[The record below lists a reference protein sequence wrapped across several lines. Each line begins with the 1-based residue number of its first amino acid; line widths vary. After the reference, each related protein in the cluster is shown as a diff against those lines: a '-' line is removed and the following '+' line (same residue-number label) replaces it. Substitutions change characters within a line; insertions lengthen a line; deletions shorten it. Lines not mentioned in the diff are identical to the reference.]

1 MLKENGVISLDL
13 NGKVIRAAILIQKW
27 YRFTMARLEMR
38 RRYSLSIFQ
47 SIEYADEQDQLQLS
61 NFFTFML
68 DHCTHPDSVSQIF
81 TSPSAPQVVDEDLSL
96 KEFEK
101 KIDVPD
107 SYYGPRLSFPL
118 TVEDA
123 NALLHAFR
131 NKQLLH
137 ARYVLQLLS
146 ETRRVL
152 KEMPNITHLSTS
164 YSKEITVCGDLHGN
178 LDDLL
183 LIFYKN
189 GLPSEQNR
197 YVFNGDFV
205 DRGKNS
211 MEILIILFAFLLIYP
226 NDLHLNRGNHEDY
239 IMNLRRLH
247 SAVECSQWCEHSQ
260 WLCDSETKSISETY
274 GFTKEVSK
282 KYKLKSLMRPPKS
295 VRDRQNQTKRIPTTK
310 PSKHIANQ
318 HVAGKTQHNSSPGFT
333 ESSGSNLPPDPA
345 LKEWKQVITI
355 FSASNYYEEG
365 SNRGAYIK
373 LNPEL
378 IPRFVQYQVSK
389 FTRRKNLRERVGTI
403 ESSALKSLREKIYA
417 HKSELTSAFA
427 QYDTNG
433 TGRISVND
441 WAAAM
446 ESVLQLELPWRMLR
460 SQLAQMNPDG
470 EVDFMSCFYD
480 LKMGQPIKE
489 AQPALAET
497 LCRYRKD
504 LEIIFNIIDKDHSG
518 LISLEEF
525 SQTWRLFTSHLGID
539 VQDDSIDNYLW
550 DQQLRDI
557 NAFDVSA
564 SNKQVIGHVH
574 DSVHVDDA
582 PDAVHL
588 DIREERQDKNSFHQ
602 ELPVLGLG
610 DVVQHRLHNH
620 IKSSNLIV
628 SSKGPKSIL
637 GYQKLIFQDSE
648 QLLRASSVAMTWIIR
663 PMRSLSISTKRLGC
677 DRTYIAKYIIIS
689 CKDKSIKAPVRTDKI
704 YPVYVAC
711 FSDHYH
717 HIKIHKK
724 ALDSYTLV
732 PTRKAIQF
740 PPQIC
745 EQGISCRLSN
755 SDQPRRLHT
764 LRTKQTSD
772 TFSLI
777 SSHKQHSKVAKFT
790 PSTNALPKLNSDISL
805 SAIQFFKAS
814 LPEGCQG
821 YCTPHTTWIL
831 LSLQQDTYSKPG
843 KPCQIPD
850 TAAVQMHS
858 PKRLE

>member
-1 MLKENGVISLDL
+1 MGSIIGTMGCSSSVADRRSEN
-13 NGKVIRAAILIQKW
+13 VIRAAILIQKW

-81 TSPSAPQVVDEDLSL
+81 TSPSASQVVDEDLCL

-107 SYYGPRLSFPL
+107 SYHGPRLSFPL

-131 NKQLLH
+131 NEQLLH

-239 IMNLRRLH
+239 IMNLR
-247 SAVECSQWCEHSQ
+247 
-260 WLCDSETKSISETY
+260 Y

-282 KYKLKSLMRPPKS
+282 KYKDHWKQILCLLRDVFSWLPLATIIDSKVLILHGGISDTTDLDFLNALERNKLKSLMRPPKS
-295 VRDRQNQTKRIPTTK
+295 VRDRQDQTKKRIPTTK
-310 PSKHIANQ
+310 PSKHIPNQ
-318 HVAGKTQHNSSPGFT
+318 HVAGKAQHNSSSGFT
-333 ESSGSNLPPDPA
+333 EPSGSNLPPDPA
-345 LKEWKQVITI
+345 LKEWKQILDILWSDPRSQNGCTPNKCRGGGCYFGPDVTAKLFERYNLKMLIRSHEFKPEGYEISHDGKVITI

-389 FTRRKNLRERVGTI
+389 FTRRQNLRERVGTI

-427 QYDTNG
+427 QYDVNG

-480 LKMGQPIKE
+480 LKMGQPIKR
-489 AQPALAET
+489 L
-497 LCRYRKD
+497 
-504 LEIIFNIIDKDHSG
+504 
-518 LISLEEF
+518 
-525 SQTWRLFTSHLGID
+525 SQLWQKHCADTERIWRLSLTSLTKIT
-539 VQDDSIDNYLW
+539 
-550 DQQLRDI
+550 
-557 NAFDVSA
+557 
-564 SNKQVIGHVH
+564 QV
-574 DSVHVDDA
+574 
-582 PDAVHL
+582 L
-588 DIREERQDKNSFHQ
+588 F
-602 ELPVLGLG
+602 
-610 DVVQHRLHNH
+610 
-620 IKSSNLIV
+620 
-628 SSKGPKSIL
+628 
-637 GYQKLIFQDSE
+637 
-648 QLLRASSVAMTWIIR
+648 LLRNSARHGDSSLLTW
-663 PMRSLSISTKRLGC
+663 
-677 DRTYIAKYIIIS
+677 
-689 CKDKSIKAPVRTDKI
+689 
-704 YPVYVAC
+704 
-711 FSDHYH
+711 
-717 HIKIHKK
+717 
-724 ALDSYTLV
+724 ALMYRMIPL
-732 PTRKAIQF
+732 
-740 PPQIC
+740 
-745 EQGISCRLSN
+745 
-755 SDQPRRLHT
+755 
-764 LRTKQTSD
+764 TS
-772 TFSLI
+772 
-777 SSHKQHSKVAKFT
+777 
-790 PSTNALPKLNSDISL
+790 
-805 SAIQFFKAS
+805 
-814 LPEGCQG
+814 
-821 YCTPHTTWIL
+821 
-831 LSLQQDTYSKPG
+831 
-843 KPCQIPD
+843 
-850 TAAVQMHS
+850 
-858 PKRLE
+858 

>member
-1 MLKENGVISLDL
+1 S
-13 NGKVIRAAILIQKW
+13 VIRAAILIQKW
-27 YRFTMARLEMR
+27 YRFTVARLEMR

-68 DHCTHPDSVSQIF
+68 DHCTHPESVSQIF
-81 TSPSAPQVVDEDLSL
+81 TSPSAPQVVDEGLCL
-96 KEFEK
+96 TEFEK

-107 SYYGPRLSFPL
+107 SYFGPRLSFPL

-131 NKQLLH
+131 NEQLLH

-152 KEMPNITHLSTS
+152 REMPNITHLSTS

-239 IMNLRRLH
+239 IMNLR
-247 SAVECSQWCEHSQ
+247 
-260 WLCDSETKSISETY
+260 Y

-282 KYKLKSLMRPPKS
+282 KYKDHWKQILCLLRDVFSWLPLATIIDSKVLILHGGISDTTDLDFLNALERNK
-295 VRDRQNQTKRIPTTK
+295 VRDHIHEGMVLFSFKNFAILDILWSDPRSQNGCTPNKSRGGGCYFGPDVTAKLFERYNLKMLIRSHEFK
-310 PSKHIANQ
+310 PEGYEISHD
-318 HVAGKTQHNSSPGFT
+318 GK
-333 ESSGSNLPPDPA
+333 
-345 LKEWKQVITI
+345 VITI

-378 IPRFVQYQVSK
+378 TPRFVQYQVSK
-389 FTRRKNLRERVGTI
+389 HTRRQNLRERVGTI

-417 HKSELTSAFA
+417 HRSELTSAFA
-427 QYDTNG
+427 QYDVNG

-489 AQPALAET
+489 AQPALVET

-539 VQDDSIDNYLW
+539 VQDDSIDKLVLSIDYNKDGHIDFNEFLE
-550 DQQLRDI
+550 
-557 NAFDVSA
+557 AF
-564 SNKQVIGHVH
+564 HV
-574 DSVHVDDA
+574 V
-582 PDAVHL
+582 
-588 DIREERQDKNSFHQ
+588 
-602 ELPVLGLG
+602 
-610 DVVQHRLHNH
+610 HRL
-620 IKSSNLIV
+620 
-628 SSKGPKSIL
+628 
-637 GYQKLIFQDSE
+637 E
-648 QLLRASSVAMTWIIR
+648 
-663 PMRSLSISTKRLGC
+663 
-677 DRTYIAKYIIIS
+677 
-689 CKDKSIKAPVRTDKI
+689 
-704 YPVYVAC
+704 
-711 FSDHYH
+711 
-717 HIKIHKK
+717 KK
-724 ALDSYTLV
+724 A
-732 PTRKAIQF
+732 
-740 PPQIC
+740 
-745 EQGISCRLSN
+745 N
-755 SDQPRRLHT
+755 
-764 LRTKQTSD
+764 
-772 TFSLI
+772 
-777 SSHKQHSKVAKFT
+777 
-790 PSTNALPKLNSDISL
+790 
-805 SAIQFFKAS
+805 
-814 LPEGCQG
+814 
-821 YCTPHTTWIL
+821 
-831 LSLQQDTYSKPG
+831 
-843 KPCQIPD
+843 
-850 TAAVQMHS
+850 
-858 PKRLE
+858 

>member
-1 MLKENGVISLDL
+1 MGSIVGTMGCSSSVADRRSEN
-13 NGKVIRAAILIQKW
+13 VIRAAILIQKW

-81 TSPSAPQVVDEDLSL
+81 TSPSAPQVVDEDLCL

-107 SYYGPRLSFPL
+107 SYCGPRLSFPL

-131 NKQLLH
+131 NEQLLH

-239 IMNLRRLH
+239 IMNLR
-247 SAVECSQWCEHSQ
+247 
-260 WLCDSETKSISETY
+260 Y

-282 KYKLKSLMRPPKS
+282 KYKEHWKQILCLLRDVFSWLPLATIIDSKVLILHGGISDTTDLDFLNALERNKLKSLMRPPKS
-295 VRDRQNQTKRIPTTK
+295 VRNRQDQVKKRIPTTK

-318 HVAGKTQHNSSPGFT
+318 HVAGKTQHISSSGFT
-333 ESSGSNLPPDPA
+333 EPSGSNLPPDPA
-345 LKEWKQVITI
+345 LKEWKQILDILWSDPRSQNGCTPNKCRGGGCYFGPDVTAKLFERYNLKMLIRSHEFKPEGYEISHDGKVITI

-378 IPRFVQYQVSK
+378 SPRFVQYQVSK
-389 FTRRKNLRERVGTI
+389 LTRRQNLRERVGTI

-417 HKSELTSAFA
+417 HRSELISAFA
-427 QYDTNG
+427 QYDVNG

-460 SQLAQMNPDG
+460 SHLAQMNPDG

-539 VQDDSIDNYLW
+539 IQDDSIDKLVLSIDYNKDGHIDFNEFLE
-550 DQQLRDI
+550 
-557 NAFDVSA
+557 AF
-564 SNKQVIGHVH
+564 HV
-574 DSVHVDDA
+574 V
-582 PDAVHL
+582 
-588 DIREERQDKNSFHQ
+588 
-602 ELPVLGLG
+602 
-610 DVVQHRLHNH
+610 HRL
-620 IKSSNLIV
+620 
-628 SSKGPKSIL
+628 
-637 GYQKLIFQDSE
+637 E
-648 QLLRASSVAMTWIIR
+648 
-663 PMRSLSISTKRLGC
+663 
-677 DRTYIAKYIIIS
+677 
-689 CKDKSIKAPVRTDKI
+689 
-704 YPVYVAC
+704 
-711 FSDHYH
+711 
-717 HIKIHKK
+717 KK
-724 ALDSYTLV
+724 A
-732 PTRKAIQF
+732 
-740 PPQIC
+740 
-745 EQGISCRLSN
+745 
-755 SDQPRRLHT
+755 
-764 LRTKQTSD
+764 TS
-772 TFSLI
+772 
-777 SSHKQHSKVAKFT
+777 
-790 PSTNALPKLNSDISL
+790 
-805 SAIQFFKAS
+805 
-814 LPEGCQG
+814 
-821 YCTPHTTWIL
+821 
-831 LSLQQDTYSKPG
+831 
-843 KPCQIPD
+843 
-850 TAAVQMHS
+850 
-858 PKRLE
+858 

>member
-1 MLKENGVISLDL
+1 MGSIIGAMGCSSSVADRRSEN
-13 NGKVIRAAILIQKW
+13 VIRAAILIQKW

-68 DHCTHPDSVSQIF
+68 DHCTHPESVSQIF
-81 TSPSAPQVVDEDLSL
+81 TSPSAPQVVDEDLCL

-131 NKQLLH
+131 NEQLLH

-239 IMNLRRLH
+239 IMNLR
-247 SAVECSQWCEHSQ
+247 
-260 WLCDSETKSISETY
+260 Y

-282 KYKLKSLMRPPKS
+282 KYKDHWKQILCLLRDVFSWLPLATIIDSKVLILHGGISDTTDLDFLNALERNKLKSLMRPPKS
-295 VRDRQNQTKRIPTTK
+295 VRNRQDQMKKRIPTTK

-318 HVAGKTQHNSSPGFT
+318 HVAGKTQHISSSGFT
-333 ESSGSNLPPDPA
+333 EPPGSNLPPDPA
-345 LKEWKQVITI
+345 LKEWKQILDILWSDPRSQNGCTPNKCRGGGCYFGPDVTAKLFERYNLKMLIRSHEFKPEGYEISHDGKVITI

-378 IPRFVQYQVSK
+378 TPRFVQYQVSK
-389 FTRRKNLRERVGTI
+389 FTRRRNLRERVGTI

-417 HKSELTSAFA
+417 HRSELISAFA
-427 QYDTNG
+427 QYDING

-539 VQDDSIDNYLW
+539 IEDDSIDKLVLSIDYNKDGHIDFNEFLE
-550 DQQLRDI
+550 
-557 NAFDVSA
+557 AF
-564 SNKQVIGHVH
+564 HV
-574 DSVHVDDA
+574 V
-582 PDAVHL
+582 
-588 DIREERQDKNSFHQ
+588 
-602 ELPVLGLG
+602 
-610 DVVQHRLHNH
+610 HRL
-620 IKSSNLIV
+620 
-628 SSKGPKSIL
+628 
-637 GYQKLIFQDSE
+637 E
-648 QLLRASSVAMTWIIR
+648 
-663 PMRSLSISTKRLGC
+663 
-677 DRTYIAKYIIIS
+677 
-689 CKDKSIKAPVRTDKI
+689 
-704 YPVYVAC
+704 
-711 FSDHYH
+711 
-717 HIKIHKK
+717 KK
-724 ALDSYTLV
+724 A
-732 PTRKAIQF
+732 
-740 PPQIC
+740 
-745 EQGISCRLSN
+745 
-755 SDQPRRLHT
+755 
-764 LRTKQTSD
+764 TS
-772 TFSLI
+772 
-777 SSHKQHSKVAKFT
+777 
-790 PSTNALPKLNSDISL
+790 
-805 SAIQFFKAS
+805 
-814 LPEGCQG
+814 
-821 YCTPHTTWIL
+821 
-831 LSLQQDTYSKPG
+831 
-843 KPCQIPD
+843 
-850 TAAVQMHS
+850 
-858 PKRLE
+858 

>member
-1 MLKENGVISLDL
+1 MGSIVGTMGCSSSVADRRSEN
-13 NGKVIRAAILIQKW
+13 VIRAAVLIQKW

-68 DHCTHPDSVSQIF
+68 DHCNHPDSVSQIF
-81 TSPSAPQVVDEDLSL
+81 TSPSAPQVVDEDLCL

-101 KIDVPD
+101 KIAVPD

-131 NKQLLH
+131 NEQLLH

-239 IMNLRRLH
+239 IMNLR
-247 SAVECSQWCEHSQ
+247 
-260 WLCDSETKSISETY
+260 Y

-282 KYKLKSLMRPPKS
+282 KYKDHWKQILCLLRDVFSWLPLATIIDSKVLILHGGISDTTDLDFLNALERNKLKSLMRPPKS
-295 VRDRQNQTKRIPTTK
+295 ARDRQDQPKKRIPTTK
-310 PSKHIANQ
+310 PSKHTANQ
-318 HVAGKTQHNSSPGFT
+318 HVAGKTQRISSSGFT
-333 ESSGSNLPPDPA
+333 EPSGSNLPPDPA
-345 LKEWKQVITI
+345 LKEWKQILDILWSDPRSQNGCTPNKCRGGGCYFGPDVTAKLFERYNLKMLIRSHEFKPEGYEISHDGKVITI

-378 IPRFVQYQVSK
+378 TPRFVQYQVSK
-389 FTRRKNLRERVGTI
+389 FTRRQNLRERVGTI

-417 HKSELTSAFA
+417 HRSELTSAFA
-427 QYDTNG
+427 QYDVNG

-460 SQLAQMNPDG
+460 SQLAQMNPEG

-480 LKMGQPIKE
+480 LKMGQPVKE

-539 VQDDSIDNYLW
+539 VQDDSIDKLVLSIDYNKDGHIDFNEFLE
-550 DQQLRDI
+550 
-557 NAFDVSA
+557 AF
-564 SNKQVIGHVH
+564 HV
-574 DSVHVDDA
+574 V
-582 PDAVHL
+582 
-588 DIREERQDKNSFHQ
+588 
-602 ELPVLGLG
+602 
-610 DVVQHRLHNH
+610 HRL
-620 IKSSNLIV
+620 
-628 SSKGPKSIL
+628 
-637 GYQKLIFQDSE
+637 E
-648 QLLRASSVAMTWIIR
+648 
-663 PMRSLSISTKRLGC
+663 
-677 DRTYIAKYIIIS
+677 
-689 CKDKSIKAPVRTDKI
+689 
-704 YPVYVAC
+704 
-711 FSDHYH
+711 
-717 HIKIHKK
+717 KK
-724 ALDSYTLV
+724 A
-732 PTRKAIQF
+732 
-740 PPQIC
+740 
-745 EQGISCRLSN
+745 
-755 SDQPRRLHT
+755 
-764 LRTKQTSD
+764 TS
-772 TFSLI
+772 
-777 SSHKQHSKVAKFT
+777 
-790 PSTNALPKLNSDISL
+790 
-805 SAIQFFKAS
+805 
-814 LPEGCQG
+814 
-821 YCTPHTTWIL
+821 
-831 LSLQQDTYSKPG
+831 
-843 KPCQIPD
+843 
-850 TAAVQMHS
+850 
-858 PKRLE
+858 

>member
-1 MLKENGVISLDL
+1 T
-13 NGKVIRAAILIQKW
+13 VIRAAILIQNW
-27 YRFTMARLEMR
+27 YRLTMARLEMR

-68 DHCTHPDSVSQIF
+68 DHCTHPDSVSHIF
-81 TSPSAPQVVDEDLSL
+81 TSPSVSQMVDEGLSL
-96 KEFEK
+96 TEFEK

-131 NKQLLH
+131 NEQLLH

-205 DRGKNS
+205 DRGQNS

-239 IMNLRRLH
+239 IMNLRHCQKKDIIEEYVLQDHGKQILCLLRDVFSWLPLATIIDSKVLILH
-247 SAVECSQWCEHSQ
+247 GG
-260 WLCDSETKSISETY
+260 ISDTTDLDFLNALERN
-274 GFTKEVSK
+274 
-282 KYKLKSLMRPPKS
+282 KLKSLMRPPKS
-295 VRDRQNQTKRIPTTK
+295 VRDRQDQVKERISTTRPICYLQILDILWSDPRSQNGCTPNKCRGGGCYFGPDVTAKLFEKYNLKMLIRSHEFK
-310 PSKHIANQ
+310 PEGYEISHD
-318 HVAGKTQHNSSPGFT
+318 GK
-333 ESSGSNLPPDPA
+333 
-345 LKEWKQVITI
+345 VITV

-378 IPRFVQYQVSK
+378 IPRFVQYRVSK
-389 FTRRKNLRERVGTI
+389 YTRRQNLRERVGTI

-417 HKSELTSAFA
+417 HRAELTSAFA
-427 QYDTNG
+427 QYDLNG
-433 TGRISVND
+433 TGKISVND

-460 SQLAQMNPDG
+460 SQLAQMNSDG

-489 AQPALAET
+489 AQPALVET

-525 SQTWRLFTSHLGID
+525 GQTWKLFASHLGID
-539 VQDDSIDNYLW
+539 MYDESLDKLVLSIDYNKDGHIDFNEFLE
-550 DQQLRDI
+550 
-557 NAFDVSA
+557 AF
-564 SNKQVIGHVH
+564 HV
-574 DSVHVDDA
+574 V
-582 PDAVHL
+582 
-588 DIREERQDKNSFHQ
+588 
-602 ELPVLGLG
+602 
-610 DVVQHRLHNH
+610 HRL
-620 IKSSNLIV
+620 
-628 SSKGPKSIL
+628 
-637 GYQKLIFQDSE
+637 E
-648 QLLRASSVAMTWIIR
+648 
-663 PMRSLSISTKRLGC
+663 
-677 DRTYIAKYIIIS
+677 
-689 CKDKSIKAPVRTDKI
+689 
-704 YPVYVAC
+704 
-711 FSDHYH
+711 
-717 HIKIHKK
+717 KK
-724 ALDSYTLV
+724 A
-732 PTRKAIQF
+732 
-740 PPQIC
+740 
-745 EQGISCRLSN
+745 N
-755 SDQPRRLHT
+755 
-764 LRTKQTSD
+764 
-772 TFSLI
+772 
-777 SSHKQHSKVAKFT
+777 
-790 PSTNALPKLNSDISL
+790 
-805 SAIQFFKAS
+805 
-814 LPEGCQG
+814 
-821 YCTPHTTWIL
+821 
-831 LSLQQDTYSKPG
+831 
-843 KPCQIPD
+843 
-850 TAAVQMHS
+850 
-858 PKRLE
+858 

>member
-1 MLKENGVISLDL
+1 MGCSSSVADRKSEN
-13 NGKVIRAAILIQKW
+13 VIRAAILIQKW

-47 SIEYADEQDQLQLS
+47 SIEYADEQDQLQVCDLPFFLFNGVQREILS
-61 NFFTFML
+61 RGLLLELEQELVQMGL
-68 DHCTHPDSVSQIF
+68 I
-81 TSPSAPQVVDEDLSL
+81 A
-96 KEFEK
+96 
-101 KIDVPD
+101 VPD

-131 NKQLLH
+131 NEQLLH

-189 GLPSEQNR
+189 GLPSEQNP

-211 MEILIILFAFLLIYP
+211 MEILIILFIL
-226 NDLHLNRGNHEDY
+226 GVGQE
-239 IMNLRRLH
+239 
-247 SAVECSQWCEHSQ
+247 
-260 WLCDSETKSISETY
+260 ISEYILQDHWKQILSLLRDVFSWLPLATIID
-274 GFTKEVSK
+274 SK
-282 KYKLKSLMRPPKS
+282 VLILHGGISDTTDLDFLNALERNKVRDHIHVRVILFSFKNFAIIFLYKWNKSLSPKEHILDILWS
-295 VRDRQNQTKRIPTTK
+295 DPRSQNGCTPNKCRGGGCYFGPDVTAKLFERYNLKMLIRSHEFK
-310 PSKHIANQ
+310 PEGYEISHD
-318 HVAGKTQHNSSPGFT
+318 GK
-333 ESSGSNLPPDPA
+333 
-345 LKEWKQVITI
+345 VITI

-378 IPRFVQYQVSK
+378 TPRFVQYQVSK
-389 FTRRKNLRERVGTI
+389 LTRRQNLRERVGTI

-417 HKSELTSAFA
+417 HRSELISAFA

-539 VQDDSIDNYLW
+539 IQDDSIDKLVLSIDYNKDGHIDFNEFLE
-550 DQQLRDI
+550 
-557 NAFDVSA
+557 AF
-564 SNKQVIGHVH
+564 HV
-574 DSVHVDDA
+574 V
-582 PDAVHL
+582 
-588 DIREERQDKNSFHQ
+588 
-602 ELPVLGLG
+602 
-610 DVVQHRLHNH
+610 HRL
-620 IKSSNLIV
+620 
-628 SSKGPKSIL
+628 
-637 GYQKLIFQDSE
+637 E
-648 QLLRASSVAMTWIIR
+648 
-663 PMRSLSISTKRLGC
+663 
-677 DRTYIAKYIIIS
+677 
-689 CKDKSIKAPVRTDKI
+689 
-704 YPVYVAC
+704 
-711 FSDHYH
+711 
-717 HIKIHKK
+717 KK
-724 ALDSYTLV
+724 A
-732 PTRKAIQF
+732 
-740 PPQIC
+740 
-745 EQGISCRLSN
+745 
-755 SDQPRRLHT
+755 
-764 LRTKQTSD
+764 TS
-772 TFSLI
+772 
-777 SSHKQHSKVAKFT
+777 
-790 PSTNALPKLNSDISL
+790 
-805 SAIQFFKAS
+805 
-814 LPEGCQG
+814 
-821 YCTPHTTWIL
+821 
-831 LSLQQDTYSKPG
+831 
-843 KPCQIPD
+843 
-850 TAAVQMHS
+850 
-858 PKRLE
+858 

>member
-1 MLKENGVISLDL
+1 MGSIIGTMGCSSSVADRRSEN
-13 NGKVIRAAILIQKW
+13 VIRAAILIQKW

-81 TSPSAPQVVDEDLSL
+81 TSPSGPQVVDEDLSL

-131 NKQLLH
+131 NEQLLH

-239 IMNLRRLH
+239 IMNLR
-247 SAVECSQWCEHSQ
+247 
-260 WLCDSETKSISETY
+260 Y

-282 KYKLKSLMRPPKS
+282 KYKDHWKQILCLLRDVFSWLPLATIIDSKVLILHGGISDTTDLDFLNALERNKLKSLMRPPKS
-295 VRDRQNQTKRIPTTK
+295 VRDRQDQTKKRIPTTK

-318 HVAGKTQHNSSPGFT
+318 HVTAKAQHNSSPSFT

-345 LKEWKQVITI
+345 LKEWKQILDILWSDPRSQNGCTPNKCRGGGCYFGPDVTAKLFERYNLKMLIRSHEFKPEGYEISHDGKVITI

-389 FTRRKNLRERVGTI
+389 FTHRKNLRERVGTI

-427 QYDTNG
+427 QYDING

-539 VQDDSIDNYLW
+539 VQDDSIDKLVLSIDYNKDGHIDFNEFLE
-550 DQQLRDI
+550 
-557 NAFDVSA
+557 AF
-564 SNKQVIGHVH
+564 HV
-574 DSVHVDDA
+574 V
-582 PDAVHL
+582 
-588 DIREERQDKNSFHQ
+588 
-602 ELPVLGLG
+602 
-610 DVVQHRLHNH
+610 HRL
-620 IKSSNLIV
+620 
-628 SSKGPKSIL
+628 
-637 GYQKLIFQDSE
+637 E
-648 QLLRASSVAMTWIIR
+648 
-663 PMRSLSISTKRLGC
+663 
-677 DRTYIAKYIIIS
+677 
-689 CKDKSIKAPVRTDKI
+689 
-704 YPVYVAC
+704 
-711 FSDHYH
+711 
-717 HIKIHKK
+717 KK
-724 ALDSYTLV
+724 A
-732 PTRKAIQF
+732 
-740 PPQIC
+740 
-745 EQGISCRLSN
+745 
-755 SDQPRRLHT
+755 
-764 LRTKQTSD
+764 TS
-772 TFSLI
+772 
-777 SSHKQHSKVAKFT
+777 
-790 PSTNALPKLNSDISL
+790 
-805 SAIQFFKAS
+805 
-814 LPEGCQG
+814 
-821 YCTPHTTWIL
+821 
-831 LSLQQDTYSKPG
+831 
-843 KPCQIPD
+843 
-850 TAAVQMHS
+850 
-858 PKRLE
+858 

>member
-1 MLKENGVISLDL
+1 T
-13 NGKVIRAAILIQKW
+13 VIRAAILIQKW

-81 TSPSAPQVVDEDLSL
+81 TSPSAPQVVDEGLCL

-131 NKQLLH
+131 NEQLLH

-239 IMNLRRLH
+239 IMNLR
-247 SAVECSQWCEHSQ
+247 
-260 WLCDSETKSISETY
+260 Y

-282 KYKLKSLMRPPKS
+282 KYKEHWKQILCLLRDVFSWLPLATIIDSKVLILHGGISDTTDLDFLNALERNK
-295 VRDRQNQTKRIPTTK
+295 VRDHTHVRVIPFSFKNFAILDILWSDPRSQNGCTPNKCRGGGCYFGPDVTAKLFERYNLKMLIRSHEFK
-310 PSKHIANQ
+310 PEGYEISHD
-318 HVAGKTQHNSSPGFT
+318 GK
-333 ESSGSNLPPDPA
+333 
-345 LKEWKQVITI
+345 VITI

-378 IPRFVQYQVSK
+378 TPRFVQYQVSK
-389 FTRRKNLRERVGTI
+389 YTRRQNLRERVGTI

-417 HKSELTSAFA
+417 HRSELISAFA
-427 QYDTNG
+427 QYDANG
-433 TGRISVND
+433 TGRIPVND

-489 AQPALAET
+489 AQPALADT

-539 VQDDSIDNYLW
+539 VQDDSIDKLVLSIDYNKDGHIDFNEFLE
-550 DQQLRDI
+550 
-557 NAFDVSA
+557 AFHIV
-564 SNKQVIGHVH
+564 
-574 DSVHVDDA
+574 
-582 PDAVHL
+582 
-588 DIREERQDKNSFHQ
+588 
-602 ELPVLGLG
+602 
-610 DVVQHRLHNH
+610 HRL
-620 IKSSNLIV
+620 
-628 SSKGPKSIL
+628 
-637 GYQKLIFQDSE
+637 E
-648 QLLRASSVAMTWIIR
+648 
-663 PMRSLSISTKRLGC
+663 
-677 DRTYIAKYIIIS
+677 
-689 CKDKSIKAPVRTDKI
+689 
-704 YPVYVAC
+704 
-711 FSDHYH
+711 
-717 HIKIHKK
+717 KK
-724 ALDSYTLV
+724 AT
-732 PTRKAIQF
+732 
-740 PPQIC
+740 
-745 EQGISCRLSN
+745 
-755 SDQPRRLHT
+755 
-764 LRTKQTSD
+764 
-772 TFSLI
+772 
-777 SSHKQHSKVAKFT
+777 
-790 PSTNALPKLNSDISL
+790 
-805 SAIQFFKAS
+805 
-814 LPEGCQG
+814 
-821 YCTPHTTWIL
+821 
-831 LSLQQDTYSKPG
+831 
-843 KPCQIPD
+843 
-850 TAAVQMHS
+850 
-858 PKRLE
+858 

>member
-1 MLKENGVISLDL
+1 
-13 NGKVIRAAILIQKW
+13 
-27 YRFTMARLEMR
+27 MR

-68 DHCTHPDSVSQIF
+68 DHCTHPDSVSHIF
-81 TSPSAPQVVDEDLSL
+81 TGPSVSQVVDEGLYL
-96 KEFEK
+96 TEFEK

-131 NKQLLH
+131 NEQLLH

-146 ETRRVL
+146 ETRKVL

-239 IMNLRRLH
+239 IMNLR
-247 SAVECSQWCEHSQ
+247 
-260 WLCDSETKSISETY
+260 Y

-282 KYKLKSLMRPPKS
+282 KYKDHGKQILYLLRDVFSWLPLATIIDSKVLILHGGISDTTDLDFLNALERSKLKSLMRPPKS
-295 VRDRQNQTKRIPTTK
+295 VRDRQDQVKERIPTTR
-310 PSKHIANQ
+310 PSKYIAD
-318 HVAGKTQHNSSPGFT
+318 HGVGGKTHHISSSGST
-333 ESSGSNLPPDPA
+333 EPSGSNLAPDPA
-345 LKEWKQVITI
+345 LKEWKQILDILWSDPRSQNGCTPNKRRGGGCYFGPDVTAKLFERYNLKMLIRSHEFKPEGYEISHDGKVITI

-378 IPRFVQYQVSK
+378 IPRFVQYRVSK
-389 FTRRKNLRERVGTI
+389 YTRRQNLRERVGTI

-417 HKSELTSAFA
+417 HRSELTTAFA
-427 QYDTNG
+427 QYDLNG
-433 TGRISVND
+433 TGKISVND

-460 SQLAQMNPDG
+460 SQLAQMNADG

-480 LKMGQPIKE
+480 LKIGQPVKE
-489 AQPALAET
+489 VQPALVET

-525 SQTWRLFTSHLGID
+525 SQTWKLFTSHLGID
-539 VQDDSIDNYLW
+539 VYDESLDKLVLRIDYNKDGHIDFNEFLE
-550 DQQLRDI
+550 
-557 NAFDVSA
+557 AF
-564 SNKQVIGHVH
+564 HV
-574 DSVHVDDA
+574 V
-582 PDAVHL
+582 
-588 DIREERQDKNSFHQ
+588 
-602 ELPVLGLG
+602 
-610 DVVQHRLHNH
+610 HRL
-620 IKSSNLIV
+620 
-628 SSKGPKSIL
+628 
-637 GYQKLIFQDSE
+637 E
-648 QLLRASSVAMTWIIR
+648 
-663 PMRSLSISTKRLGC
+663 
-677 DRTYIAKYIIIS
+677 
-689 CKDKSIKAPVRTDKI
+689 
-704 YPVYVAC
+704 
-711 FSDHYH
+711 
-717 HIKIHKK
+717 KK
-724 ALDSYTLV
+724 A
-732 PTRKAIQF
+732 
-740 PPQIC
+740 
-745 EQGISCRLSN
+745 
-755 SDQPRRLHT
+755 
-764 LRTKQTSD
+764 
-772 TFSLI
+772 
-777 SSHKQHSKVAKFT
+777 HS
-790 PSTNALPKLNSDISL
+790 
-805 SAIQFFKAS
+805 
-814 LPEGCQG
+814 
-821 YCTPHTTWIL
+821 
-831 LSLQQDTYSKPG
+831 
-843 KPCQIPD
+843 
-850 TAAVQMHS
+850 
-858 PKRLE
+858 

>member
-1 MLKENGVISLDL
+1 T
-13 NGKVIRAAILIQKW
+13 VIRAAILIQKW

-68 DHCTHPDSVSQIF
+68 EHCTHPDSVSQIF
-81 TSPSAPQVVDEDLSL
+81 TSPSAPQVVDEGLCL

-131 NKQLLH
+131 NEQLLH

-239 IMNLRRLH
+239 IMNLR
-247 SAVECSQWCEHSQ
+247 
-260 WLCDSETKSISETY
+260 Y

-282 KYKLKSLMRPPKS
+282 KYKDHWKQILCLLRDVFSWLPLATIIDSKVLILHGGISDTTDLDFLNALERNK
-295 VRDRQNQTKRIPTTK
+295 VRDHICVRVILFSFKIFAILDILWSDPRSQNGCTPNKCRGGGCYFGPDVTAKLFERYNLKMLIRSHEFK
-310 PSKHIANQ
+310 PEGYEISHD
-318 HVAGKTQHNSSPGFT
+318 GK
-333 ESSGSNLPPDPA
+333 
-345 LKEWKQVITI
+345 VITI

-378 IPRFVQYQVSK
+378 TPRFVQYQVSK
-389 FTRRKNLRERVGTI
+389 HTRRQNLRERVGTI

-417 HKSELTSAFA
+417 HRSELTSAFA
-427 QYDTNG
+427 QYDVNG
-433 TGRISVND
+433 TGGISVND

-539 VQDDSIDNYLW
+539 VQDDSIDKLVLSIDYNKDGHIDFNEFLE
-550 DQQLRDI
+550 
-557 NAFDVSA
+557 AFHIV
-564 SNKQVIGHVH
+564 
-574 DSVHVDDA
+574 
-582 PDAVHL
+582 
-588 DIREERQDKNSFHQ
+588 
-602 ELPVLGLG
+602 
-610 DVVQHRLHNH
+610 HRL
-620 IKSSNLIV
+620 
-628 SSKGPKSIL
+628 
-637 GYQKLIFQDSE
+637 E
-648 QLLRASSVAMTWIIR
+648 
-663 PMRSLSISTKRLGC
+663 
-677 DRTYIAKYIIIS
+677 
-689 CKDKSIKAPVRTDKI
+689 
-704 YPVYVAC
+704 
-711 FSDHYH
+711 
-717 HIKIHKK
+717 KK
-724 ALDSYTLV
+724 AT
-732 PTRKAIQF
+732 
-740 PPQIC
+740 
-745 EQGISCRLSN
+745 
-755 SDQPRRLHT
+755 
-764 LRTKQTSD
+764 
-772 TFSLI
+772 
-777 SSHKQHSKVAKFT
+777 
-790 PSTNALPKLNSDISL
+790 
-805 SAIQFFKAS
+805 
-814 LPEGCQG
+814 
-821 YCTPHTTWIL
+821 
-831 LSLQQDTYSKPG
+831 
-843 KPCQIPD
+843 
-850 TAAVQMHS
+850 
-858 PKRLE
+858 

>member
-1 MLKENGVISLDL
+1 MGSIIGTMGCSSSVADRKSEN
-13 NGKVIRAAILIQKW
+13 VIRAAILIQKW

-68 DHCTHPDSVSQIF
+68 DHCTHPEAVSQIF
-81 TSPSAPQVVDEDLSL
+81 TSPSTPQVVDEDLSL

-101 KIDVPD
+101 KIAVPD

-131 NKQLLH
+131 NEQLLH

-189 GLPSEQNR
+189 GLPSEQNP

-239 IMNLRRLH
+239 IMNLR
-247 SAVECSQWCEHSQ
+247 
-260 WLCDSETKSISETY
+260 Y

-282 KYKLKSLMRPPKS
+282 KYKDHWKQILSLLRDVFSWLPLATIIDSKVLILHGGISDTTDLDFLNALERNKLKSLMRPPKS
-295 VRDRQNQTKRIPTTK
+295 VGNRQDQVKKKTPMTK
-310 PSKHIANQ
+310 PSKHTANQ
-318 HVAGKTQHNSSPGFT
+318 HVAGKTQHISSSGFT
-333 ESSGSNLPPDPA
+333 EPSGSNLPPDPA
-345 LKEWKQVITI
+345 LKEWKQILDILWSDPRSQNGCTPNKCRGGGCYFGPDVTAKLFERYNLKMLIRSHEFKPEGYEISHDGKVITV

-378 IPRFVQYQVSK
+378 TPRFVQYQVSK
-389 FTRRKNLRERVGTI
+389 LTRRKNLRERVGTI

-417 HKSELTSAFA
+417 HRSELISAFA
-427 QYDTNG
+427 QYDVNG

-539 VQDDSIDNYLW
+539 IQDDSIDKLVLSIDYNKDGHIDFNEFLE
-550 DQQLRDI
+550 
-557 NAFDVSA
+557 AF
-564 SNKQVIGHVH
+564 HV
-574 DSVHVDDA
+574 V
-582 PDAVHL
+582 
-588 DIREERQDKNSFHQ
+588 
-602 ELPVLGLG
+602 
-610 DVVQHRLHNH
+610 HRL
-620 IKSSNLIV
+620 
-628 SSKGPKSIL
+628 
-637 GYQKLIFQDSE
+637 E
-648 QLLRASSVAMTWIIR
+648 
-663 PMRSLSISTKRLGC
+663 
-677 DRTYIAKYIIIS
+677 
-689 CKDKSIKAPVRTDKI
+689 
-704 YPVYVAC
+704 
-711 FSDHYH
+711 
-717 HIKIHKK
+717 KK
-724 ALDSYTLV
+724 A
-732 PTRKAIQF
+732 
-740 PPQIC
+740 
-745 EQGISCRLSN
+745 
-755 SDQPRRLHT
+755 
-764 LRTKQTSD
+764 TS
-772 TFSLI
+772 
-777 SSHKQHSKVAKFT
+777 
-790 PSTNALPKLNSDISL
+790 
-805 SAIQFFKAS
+805 
-814 LPEGCQG
+814 
-821 YCTPHTTWIL
+821 
-831 LSLQQDTYSKPG
+831 
-843 KPCQIPD
+843 
-850 TAAVQMHS
+850 
-858 PKRLE
+858 

>member
-1 MLKENGVISLDL
+1 T
-13 NGKVIRAAILIQKW
+13 VIRAAILIQKW

-47 SIEYADEQDQLQLS
+47 SIEYADEQDQLQVCNLPS
-61 NFFTFML
+61 FL
-68 DHCTHPDSVSQIF
+68 DKQVCYPQELSQIF
-81 TSPSAPQVVDEDLSL
+81 TSPSAPQVVDEDICL

-131 NKQLLH
+131 NEQLLH

-164 YSKEITVCGDLHGN
+164 YSKDITVCGDLHGN

-239 IMNLRRLH
+239 IMNLR
-247 SAVECSQWCEHSQ
+247 
-260 WLCDSETKSISETY
+260 Y

-282 KYKLKSLMRPPKS
+282 KYKDHWKQILCLLRDVFSWLPLATIIDSKVLILHGGISDTTDLDFLNALERNKLKSLMRPPKS
-295 VRDRQNQTKRIPTTK
+295 VRDRQDQIKKRIPTTK

-318 HVAGKTQHNSSPGFT
+318 NILDILWSDPRSQNGCTPNKSRGGGCYFGPDVTAKLFEKYNLKMLIRSHEFKPEGYEISHDGK
-333 ESSGSNLPPDPA
+333 
-345 LKEWKQVITI
+345 VITI

-378 IPRFVQYQVSK
+378 TPRFVQYQVSK
-389 FTRRKNLRERVGTI
+389 FTRRQNLQERVGTI

-417 HKSELTSAFA
+417 HRSELTSAFA
-427 QYDTNG
+427 QYDVNG

-470 EVDFMSCFYD
+470 KVDFMSCFYD
-480 LKMGQPIKE
+480 LKMDQPIKE

-504 LEIIFNIIDKDHSG
+504 LEIIFNVIDKDHSG

-539 VQDDSIDNYLW
+539 VQDDSIDKLVLSIDYNKDGHIDFNEFLE
-550 DQQLRDI
+550 
-557 NAFDVSA
+557 AF
-564 SNKQVIGHVH
+564 HV
-574 DSVHVDDA
+574 V
-582 PDAVHL
+582 
-588 DIREERQDKNSFHQ
+588 
-602 ELPVLGLG
+602 
-610 DVVQHRLHNH
+610 HRL
-620 IKSSNLIV
+620 
-628 SSKGPKSIL
+628 
-637 GYQKLIFQDSE
+637 E
-648 QLLRASSVAMTWIIR
+648 
-663 PMRSLSISTKRLGC
+663 
-677 DRTYIAKYIIIS
+677 
-689 CKDKSIKAPVRTDKI
+689 
-704 YPVYVAC
+704 
-711 FSDHYH
+711 
-717 HIKIHKK
+717 KK
-724 ALDSYTLV
+724 AT
-732 PTRKAIQF
+732 
-740 PPQIC
+740 
-745 EQGISCRLSN
+745 
-755 SDQPRRLHT
+755 
-764 LRTKQTSD
+764 
-772 TFSLI
+772 
-777 SSHKQHSKVAKFT
+777 
-790 PSTNALPKLNSDISL
+790 
-805 SAIQFFKAS
+805 
-814 LPEGCQG
+814 
-821 YCTPHTTWIL
+821 
-831 LSLQQDTYSKPG
+831 
-843 KPCQIPD
+843 
-850 TAAVQMHS
+850 
-858 PKRLE
+858 

>member
-1 MLKENGVISLDL
+1 HGCSCCSLQ
-13 NGKVIRAAILIQKW
+13 NQSFFQAAILIQKW

-68 DHCTHPDSVSQIF
+68 DHCTHPDSGKDKNKSNVEI
-81 TSPSAPQVVDEDLSL
+81 L
-96 KEFEK
+96 FEK
-101 KIDVPD
+101 PDVRKIDVPD

-118 TVEDA
+118 TAEDA

-131 NKQLLH
+131 NEQLLH

-239 IMNLRRLH
+239 IMNLR
-247 SAVECSQWCEHSQ
+247 
-260 WLCDSETKSISETY
+260 Y

-282 KYKLKSLMRPPKS
+282 KYKDHWKQILCLLRDVFSWLPLATIIDSKVLILHGGISDTTDLDFLNALERNK
-295 VRDRQNQTKRIPTTK
+295 VRDRTDHT
-310 PSKHIANQ
+310 A
-318 HVAGKTQHNSSPGFT
+318 VKTQHNPPSGSAEP
-333 ESSGSNLPPDPA
+333 SGSNSPPDPA
-345 LKEWKQVITI
+345 LEEWKQILDILWSDPRSQNGCTPNKCRGGGCYFGPDVTAKLFARYNLKMLIRSHEFKPEGYEISHDGKVITI

-378 IPRFVQYQVSK
+378 TPRFVQYQVSK

-403 ESSALKSLREKIYA
+403 ESAALKSLREKIYA
-417 HKSELTSAFA
+417 HRSELTSAFA

-441 WAAAM
+441 WAEAM

-460 SQLAQMNPDG
+460 PQLVQMNPDG

-480 LKMGQPIKE
+480 LKMGQPTKE

-518 LISLEEF
+518 LISFEEF
-525 SQTWRLFTSHLGID
+525 SQTWRLFTSHLGIE
-539 VQDDSIDNYLW
+539 VEDDSIDKLVLSIDYNKDGHIDFNEFLE
-550 DQQLRDI
+550 
-557 NAFDVSA
+557 AF
-564 SNKQVIGHVH
+564 HV
-574 DSVHVDDA
+574 V
-582 PDAVHL
+582 
-588 DIREERQDKNSFHQ
+588 
-602 ELPVLGLG
+602 
-610 DVVQHRLHNH
+610 HRLE
-620 IKSSNLIV
+620 K
-628 SSKGPKSIL
+628 
-637 GYQKLIFQDSE
+637 
-648 QLLRASSVAMTWIIR
+648 
-663 PMRSLSISTKRLGC
+663 
-677 DRTYIAKYIIIS
+677 
-689 CKDKSIKAPVRTDKI
+689 
-704 YPVYVAC
+704 
-711 FSDHYH
+711 
-717 HIKIHKK
+717 
-724 ALDSYTLV
+724 
-732 PTRKAIQF
+732 
-740 PPQIC
+740 
-745 EQGISCRLSN
+745 
-755 SDQPRRLHT
+755 
-764 LRTKQTSD
+764 
-772 TFSLI
+772 
-777 SSHKQHSKVAKFT
+777 
-790 PSTNALPKLNSDISL
+790 
-805 SAIQFFKAS
+805 
-814 LPEGCQG
+814 
-821 YCTPHTTWIL
+821 
-831 LSLQQDTYSKPG
+831 KPG
-843 KPCQIPD
+843 SSQCC
-850 TAAVQMHS
+850 
-858 PKRLE
+858 

>member
-1 MLKENGVISLDL
+1 CHLSVKFCKGSMHISLVDYPASMCTPL
-13 NGKVIRAAILIQKW
+13 LSVLTVIRAAILIQKW

-81 TSPSAPQVVDEDLSL
+81 TSPSAPQVVDEGLCL

-131 NKQLLH
+131 NEQLLH

-239 IMNLRRLH
+239 IMNLR
-247 SAVECSQWCEHSQ
+247 
-260 WLCDSETKSISETY
+260 Y

-282 KYKLKSLMRPPKS
+282 KYKDHWKQILCLLRDVFSWLPLATIIDSKILILHGGISDTTDLDFLNALERNK
-295 VRDRQNQTKRIPTTK
+295 VRDHIHMRVILFSFKNFAVQMLGSSFCSLQILDILWSDPRSQNGCTPNKCRGGGCYFGPDVTAKLFERYNLKMLIRSHEFK
-310 PSKHIANQ
+310 PEGYEISHD
-318 HVAGKTQHNSSPGFT
+318 GK
-333 ESSGSNLPPDPA
+333 
-345 LKEWKQVITI
+345 VITI

-378 IPRFVQYQVSK
+378 TPRFVQYQVSK
-389 FTRRKNLRERVGTI
+389 YTRRQNLRERVGTI

-417 HKSELTSAFA
+417 HRSELTTAFA
-427 QYDTNG
+427 QYDVNG

-539 VQDDSIDNYLW
+539 VQDDSIDKLVLSIDYNKDGHIDFNEFLE
-550 DQQLRDI
+550 
-557 NAFDVSA
+557 AFHIV
-564 SNKQVIGHVH
+564 
-574 DSVHVDDA
+574 
-582 PDAVHL
+582 
-588 DIREERQDKNSFHQ
+588 
-602 ELPVLGLG
+602 
-610 DVVQHRLHNH
+610 HRL
-620 IKSSNLIV
+620 
-628 SSKGPKSIL
+628 
-637 GYQKLIFQDSE
+637 E
-648 QLLRASSVAMTWIIR
+648 
-663 PMRSLSISTKRLGC
+663 
-677 DRTYIAKYIIIS
+677 
-689 CKDKSIKAPVRTDKI
+689 
-704 YPVYVAC
+704 
-711 FSDHYH
+711 
-717 HIKIHKK
+717 KK
-724 ALDSYTLV
+724 AT
-732 PTRKAIQF
+732 
-740 PPQIC
+740 
-745 EQGISCRLSN
+745 
-755 SDQPRRLHT
+755 
-764 LRTKQTSD
+764 
-772 TFSLI
+772 
-777 SSHKQHSKVAKFT
+777 
-790 PSTNALPKLNSDISL
+790 
-805 SAIQFFKAS
+805 
-814 LPEGCQG
+814 
-821 YCTPHTTWIL
+821 
-831 LSLQQDTYSKPG
+831 
-843 KPCQIPD
+843 
-850 TAAVQMHS
+850 
-858 PKRLE
+858 